1 MDIVGAAHSSYSVSN
16 LADVCGHL
24 GVFVR
29 HILAAYHVFVGCFQ
43 VCRYA
48 MNSPV
53 ALQDS
58 LFQACSGGMCFL
70 QVHIRLQ
77 FQVKISF
84 QSPIDLAHMNI
95 MGVYAL

>member
-1 MDIVGAAHSSYSVSN
+1 MHI
-16 LADVCGHL
+16 ADFHL
-24 GVFVR
+24 KFTSK
-29 HILAAYHVFVGCFQ
+29 
-43 VCRYA
+43 
-48 MNSPV
+48 NE
-53 ALQDS
+53 QDS

-77 FQVKISF
+77 FQIKISF